1 MNFGF
6 SEDQTMIRDSARD
19 FVANESSMARIRA
32 LRDTGDHYSEEF
44 YKRMAE
50 NGWIGAVIPEEYGGV
65 GLGYV
70 DLICILEEFG
80 AGVMPEPVVS
90 SQILGG
96 NTLLHA
102 GSEEQKQEWLP
113 KIADG
118 RAKFTLAAYEF
129 DGRYDLSHI
138 AATATIHDDGYVLNG
153 TKDMVTDAKS
163 ADKIIVS
170 ARTSGDTID
179 DSGITLFLVDA
190 NAEGL
195 TRTDIAT
202 MDVPNYASVTLKDV
216 VVSKSDVIGDVGNAL
231 PTLVH
236 TIDRANVAL
245 AAELSGIMQESLRRT
260 VEYSQERV
268 QFDRVI
274 GSFQAVKHKAAD
286 MYVDMESARFS
297 MYYAAMTIDNSMPEA
312 QKAIS
317 GAKALCAENALRVTK
332 EAIQLH
338 GGIGYTDEHD
348 MHFFYK
354 RAQAAATTF
363 GDAAYHRER
372 YMDELSQLS
381 ASVEIPNV

>member
-19 FVANESSMARIRA
+19 FVANESSMERIRK
-32 LRDTGDHYSEEF
+32 LRDSGEHFSEEL
-44 YKRMAE
+44 YQKMAE
-50 NGWIGAVIPEEYGGV
+50 NGWLGAVIPEEYGGV

-80 AGVMPEPVVS
+80 TGVMPEPVVS

-96 NTLLHA
+96 NTLLHS

-118 RAKFTLAAYEF
+118 SVKFTLAAYEF
-129 DGRYDLSHI
+129 DGRYDLNHVATT
-138 AATATIHDDGYVLNG
+138 AANHDDGFVLNG

-163 ADKIIVS
+163 AGKIIVS
-170 ARTSGDTID
+170 ARTSGDTTGKG
-179 DSGITLFLVDA
+179 GITLFLVDA
-190 NAEGL
+190 HANGL
-195 TRTDIAT
+195 TRTDIST
-202 MDVPNYASVTLKDV
+202 MDIPNYASITLKDV
-216 VVSKSDVIGDVGNAL
+216 VVSKDDVIGPLDGAL
-231 PTLVH
+231 PTLVE

-245 AAELSGIMQESLRRT
+245 AAELSGIMQETLRRT
-260 VEYSQERV
+260 VEYTQERV
-268 QFDRVI
+268 QFDRLI
-274 GSFQAVKHKAAD
+274 GSFQAVKHKAAN
-286 MYVDMESARFS
+286 MYVDTESARFN
-297 MYYAAMTIDNSMPEA
+297 MYFAAMAIDNDMPET

-332 EAIQLH
+332 EGIQLH

-363 GDAAYHRER
+363 GDVAFHRER
-372 YMDELSQLS
+372 YMEELISLS
-381 ASVEIPNV
+381 EVVETHKA